1 MVFASTVGSVLEREF
16 VIILYV
22 HAVQDTHKLTE
33 TVTQVKYFELM
44 MIFIILEVHFQ
55 HTS

>member
-44 MIFIILEVHFQ
+44 MIVIIL
-55 HTS
+55 